1 YSEKCYSL
9 LNQSCTYKTIT
20 EEQVKKIFKA
30 VQDGIKSQKRYI
42 DLEILKYLLI
52 DDPKPGRFYGLPK
65 IHKPGVPVRPIV
77 SNNQTVT
84 ENLSQI
90 ADFAIKEIPP
100 SLPSYVKYTNHFLRI
115 LHSIT
120 DLPKD
125 AILCTLDVSS
135 LYTNIPTDEGIEAT
149 LEAYARL
156 HDSAKPLDSHFLR
169 KA

>member
-1 YSEKCYSL
+1 
-9 LNQSCTYKTIT
+9 
-20 EEQVKKIFKA
+20 
-30 VQDGIKSQKRYI
+30 
-42 DLEILKYLLI
+42 
-52 DDPKPGRFYGLPK
+52 
-65 IHKPGVPVRPIV
+65 IV

-169 KA
+169 KALELTLMNNCFEFNNEFYLQINGTAMGTKVAPHNEYVLMCNEESAYLDNQEKPYI